1 MNALQIG
8 PDMLA
13 SLEQRISRALFWDLT
28 IRE

>member
-8 PDMLA
+8 LDMLTR
-13 SLEQRISRALFWDLT
+13 LEQRISRGLFEDLT